1 MRRPPGAQRG
11 LWSTAG
17 HNAIPSGLCDDW
29 HMGTSVLIVDDHEAF
44 RRFARALLQ
53 AEGFDVVGE
62 AEDAASAVETAARL
76 RPQLVL
82 LDIQL
87 PDEDGFA
94 VAGRGGVVGD
104 DRIGLSQKRVHRL
117 GGAAR
122 HELRKR
128 VDELRPLHVHLGRK
142 APREDSLDDDVRNGR
157 QRGRE
162 RAPLLEDDLQLVVA
176 GVPAAVQGERAHAAR
191 MADG

>member
-29 HMGTSVLIVDDHEAF
+29 HMGTTVLIVDDHEAF

-94 VAGRGGVVGD
+94 VAGRGGVVG
-104 DRIGLSQKRVHRL
+104 
-117 GGAAR
+117 
-122 HELRKR
+122 
-128 VDELRPLHVHLGRK
+128 
-142 APREDSLDDDVRNGR
+142 
-157 QRGRE
+157 
-162 RAPLLEDDLQLVVA
+162 
-176 GVPAAVQGERAHAAR
+176 
-191 MADG
+191 